1 MATLNTKRIEES
13 ATHALKGA
21 LLRCP
26 TLSAYISENDKTPS
40 WDGQVFVYGSAEQ
53 KKSDGILVVPVQVK
67 GTSKHLSAKSVS
79 YSCEISDLRNY
90 YQNGG
95 CILFLVSVDLESQF
109 HKIYYSSLQV
119 YDLKKELDAAG
130 KQQSRRIQLQEF
142 PEDSPNEMANI
153 FASFAQDRSKQTS
166 FVNKELLPLDDLV
179 QKGVKVERLSFTV
192 PGIGFTPYNIG
203 NMSHPMRF
211 TYMQSR
217 RDWLSKFPLIR
228 SQI

>member
-130 KQQSRRIQLQEF
+130 KQQSRR
-142 PEDSPNEMANI
+142 
-153 FASFAQDRSKQTS
+153 DRKS
-166 FVNKELLPLDDLV
+166 VV
-179 QKGVKVERLSFTV
+179 
-192 PGIGFTPYNIG
+192 
-203 NMSHPMRF
+203 
-211 TYMQSR
+211 
-217 RDWLSKFPLIR
+217 
-228 SQI
+228 